1 VTIKTLS
8 NMESSKAAILDPAL
22 DALRELGLQV
32 KASPPHDGSDAQVV
46 ENHRCPVEIPNR

>member
-1 VTIKTLS
+1 VTIKTLPTID
-8 NMESSKAAILDPAL
+8 AAILDPAL